1 MYFRRDFR
9 QADNCLSLMSFF
21 VCKMRTNLSTLWDF
35 LSMRNK
41 VSERHTMFLGEDD
54 DSFKLLLFSC
64 LVMPDSLWPH
74 GLQHVRLPCPS
85 PTTRAC
91 SNSCL
96 LSQWCHPII
105 SSSFVP
111 FSSCLQSFLAS
122 GYFPMTQFF
131 ASGGQSI
138 GTSTS
143 ASVLP
148 VNFQGWFPL
157 GLTVLIYLLSKGL
170 SSLLQHHSSKASI
183 LQLSAFFMVQLSH
196 AYMITGKS
204 IALII
209 QTFVGKVMYLLF
221 NMLSRLP

>member
-85 PTTRAC
+85 LSPRVYPD
-91 SNSCL
+91 SCP
-96 LSQWCHPII
+96 LSRWCHPTI
-105 SSSFVP
+105 SSSVVP
-111 FSSCLQSFLAS
+111 FSSCRQSFPAS
-122 GYFPMTQFF
+122 ESFPVSQLFT
-131 ASGGQSI
+131 SGGQNIAISI
-138 GTSTS
+138 P
-143 ASVLP
+143 VLP
-148 VNFQGWFPL
+148 IFRVDFP
-157 GLTVLIYLLSKGL
+157 
-170 SSLLQHHSSKASI
+170 
-183 LQLSAFFMVQLSH
+183 
-196 AYMITGKS
+196 
-204 IALII
+204 
-209 QTFVGKVMYLLF
+209 
-221 NMLSRLP
+221 